1 MLRFDPNL
9 RWLFTELPMLDRY
22 AAAARA
28 GFKGVEVAFPYEYPA
43 REIAARLTDNDLTLV
58 QILTPCNWAAGE
70 RGIAA
75 LPGRQADFRAS
86 VDIAIEYALQ
96 VGRPLVHAM
105 AGNLDAGADRR
116 ACHDTFV
123 ENIAFAAD
131 RAAREGITIIL
142 EPCCTA
148 RFPDYFYH
156 RLDEGIAV
164 IEELGRDNVKL
175 CFDTFHIQSEEGSLA
190 QRLRDAF
197 PYIGHIQVGDVPGRQ
212 EPGTGEIR
220 FPFVFEQ
227 IEALG
232 WTGWIGCEF
241 TPSATPT
248 EACLDWARDYGIGV
262 GRNDD

>member
-43 REIAARLTDNDLTLV
+43 REIAARLSDNDLTLV

-75 LPGRQADFRAS
+75 LPGRQADFSCERRYRDRVCAGGRQAAGSRHGGQSGRGCRPSGVSRHVRREHRVRGRSCRARGNHDHS
-86 VDIAIEYALQ
+86 RTVLHCALSGLLLSPP
-96 VGRPLVHAM
+96 GRRHCRHPR
-105 AGNLDAGADRR
+105 AGSRQR
-116 ACHDTFV
+116 Q
-123 ENIAFAAD
+123 
-131 RAAREGITIIL
+131 
-142 EPCCTA
+142 
-148 RFPDYFYH
+148 
-156 RLDEGIAV
+156 AV
-164 IEELGRDNVKL
+164 LRYVPHPERGR
-175 CFDTFHIQSEEGSLA
+175 SLA

-232 WTGWIGCEF
+232 WAGWIGCEF
-241 TPSATPT
+241 TPSSTPT
-248 EACLDWARDYGIGV
+248 EACLDWGRDYGIGV
-262 GRNDD
+262 DRNDG